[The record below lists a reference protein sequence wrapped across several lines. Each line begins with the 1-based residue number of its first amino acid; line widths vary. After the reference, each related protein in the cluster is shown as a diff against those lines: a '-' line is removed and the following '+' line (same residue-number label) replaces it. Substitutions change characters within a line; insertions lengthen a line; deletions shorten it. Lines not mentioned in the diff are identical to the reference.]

1 MSISGFK
8 IRALRLHKKMKSEE
22 CASHL
27 DITPTYLSLIENG
40 KHTPS
45 RKVIGKAVRL
55 FDVPPSYFLELSE
68 PLREAITVA
77 KNLSDVEKL
86 YLSSMLLK

>member
-22 CASHL
+22 CANHL
-27 DITPTYLSLIENG
+27 DITTTYLSLIENG

-45 RKVIGKAVRL
+45 RKVISKAARL
-55 FDVPPSYFLELSE
+55 FDQPPSYFLELSE
-68 PLREAITVA
+68 PLRAAIEVS
-77 KNLSDVEKL
+77 NSLNDIEKL